1 MRDETLL
8 AFDFGLQRIGVAV
21 GEARLGQAR
30 ALCCID
36 AENNVARFA
45 EIERLIAEWRP
56 ARLLVGK
63 PLHEDGAAHEMTARC
78 VRFAEQLR
86 GRFRLPVEEVD
97 ERFSSLAADAALREA
112 ATAAATDR
120 TSSQAPSRQRRLST
134 PAWRERKTRI
144 DAEAARVILQAWL
157 DDPAH
162 HHAAA

>member
-8 AFDFGLQRIGVAV
+8 AFDFGLRRIGVAV

-36 AENNVARFA
+36 AESNAARFA
-45 EIERLIAEWRP
+45 AIERLIAEWQP

-63 PLHEDGAAHEMTARC
+63 PLHEDGEAHEMTARC
-78 VRFAEQLR
+78 ARFAEQLR

-97 ERFSSLAADAALREA
+97 ERFSSLAADAALREVA
-112 ATAAATDR
+112 FDSPLIAP
-120 TSSQAPSRQRRLST
+120 APSRQRRLST
-134 PAWRERKTRI
+134 PSWQARKTRL

>member
-30 ALCCID
+30 ALCRID
-36 AENNVARFA
+36 AESNAARFA
-45 EIERLIAEWRP
+45 AIERLIAEWRP

-63 PLHEDGAAHEMTARC
+63 PLHEDGAAHAMTARC
-78 VRFAEQLR
+78 ARFAEQLR

-97 ERFSSLAADAALREA
+97 ERFSSLAADAALR
-112 ATAAATDR
+112 ATVTGCATDPA
-120 TSSQAPSRQRRLST
+120 SSPQAPSRQRRLST
-134 PAWRERKTRI
+134 PSWQARKARI

-162 HHAAA
+162 HVAA